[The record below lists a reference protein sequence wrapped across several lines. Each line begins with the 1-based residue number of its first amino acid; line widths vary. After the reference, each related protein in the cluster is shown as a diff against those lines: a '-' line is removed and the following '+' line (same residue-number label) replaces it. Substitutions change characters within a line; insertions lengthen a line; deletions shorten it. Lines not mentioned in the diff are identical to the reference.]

1 MQNQGITDVNSLFS
15 QFLNKPVQ
23 NSNKNAIQ
31 TYTPIKQEQNGI
43 RLASSL
49 KGLAVVGA
57 AGVGLVAIYK
67 SGKKVGENS
76 ALKLFD
82 EKLDGLKDE
91 LAKGFADAI
100 KKNKPEITQ
109 KEIDK
114 ILAQIK
120 QLGANDTKAQ
130 ETLAKILTSIKD
142 MSEKDEKGKTALVE
156 TVKKLLADAQISQ
169 KTQTD
174 AIITLIGNGQ
184 KATGEALDKG
194 VKAILEQIAK
204 LPSDSGAETQ
214 KLIKELSQKIT
225 SLDSASQKAI
235 LEAISKLSNQKVMLD
250 ETSILKITQSVAKGF
265 EKIATDDEISQKAML
280 NAISKISEQLKSKKE
295 ISIDE
300 IRKVVSDCIGTID
313 FKGKTALDSVVIAN
327 IVANCTKT
335 IEQQNG
341 NAFIKISQEI
351 ASQLDKN
358 SLEGK
363 KSLDE
368 ITKLITKAM
377 QEAGDKG
384 ETKIEITQENIEKII
399 TGIKDG
405 LKIEATGEISAE
417 NLDKIITAINEK
429 VKTQPNLEIT
439 AENLNKIIEEIKT
452 GLKIETTSVI
462 SQENIEKI
470 ITGIKDGLKIE
481 ATGEISAENLDKI
494 IKAVKENIETQKT
507 VEITQENIE
516 KIIAGIKDG
525 LKIEATGEISA
536 ENLDKIITAINENFA
551 TQSAKK
557 AYIAPAIDIKKT
569 YSKPEIVI
577 KKASEKIAQKE
588 EPILLLE
595 APKLSRVKFEK
606 GVAYGLDGEKYTG
619 IIEDTLKSGDKIQL
633 EIKDG
638 LIQKSTKTRQNGE
651 RLFEKTYERTFMP
664 EKNIQKTMIT
674 RADDSNIERVYTSFN
689 QNGTKNHSFN
699 IAEKHLDKMVK
710 KEVTRFEANDK
721 GQTLIKAL
729 PNGQMIYSK
738 SFVDGSAKLCD
749 MKPATQYKEIGRD
762 SKGFK
767 VLKIDV

>member
-91 LAKGFADAI
+91 LAKGFAEAI

-114 ILAQIK
+114 ILTQIK

-156 TVKKLLADAQISQ
+156 TVKKLLADAQASQ

-204 LPSDSGAETQ
+204 LPSDSGVETQ
-214 KLIKELSQKIT
+214 KLIKELSEKIT

-235 LEAISKLSNQKVMLD
+235 LEAIAKLSNQKVMLD
-250 ETSILKITQSVAKGF
+250 EASILKITQSVAKGF

-280 NAISKISEQLKSKKE
+280 DAISKISEQLKSKKE

-335 IEQQNG
+335 IEQQNA
-341 NAFIKISQEI
+341 NAFTKISQEI

-368 ITKLITKAM
+368 VTKLITKAM
-377 QEAGDKG
+377 QEAGNKG
-384 ETKIEITQENIEKII
+384 ETKIEITQENIEKIIAGIKNGLTINTTSEVSAENIEKII

-417 NLDKIITAINEK
+417 NLDKIIKAINEK

-439 AENLNKIIEEIKT
+439 AENLNKIIEEIKA

-481 ATGEISAENLDKI
+481 ATGEVSAENI
-494 IKAVKENIETQKT
+494 
-507 VEITQENIE
+507 
-516 KIIAGIKDG
+516 
-525 LKIEATGEISA
+525 
-536 ENLDKIITAINENFA
+536 DKIITAINENFA

-749 MKPATQYKEIGRD
+749 MKPATQYKEIGTD

>member
-91 LAKGFADAI
+91 LAKGFAEAI

-114 ILAQIK
+114 ILTQIK

-156 TVKKLLADAQISQ
+156 TVKKLLADAQASQ

-204 LPSDSGAETQ
+204 LPSDSGVETQ
-214 KLIKELSQKIT
+214 KLIKELSEKIT

-235 LEAISKLSNQKVMLD
+235 LEAIAKLSNQKVMLD
-250 ETSILKITQSVAKGF
+250 EASILKITQSVAKGF

-280 NAISKISEQLKSKKE
+280 DAISKISEQLKSKKE

-335 IEQQNG
+335 IEQQNA
-341 NAFIKISQEI
+341 NAFTKISQEI

-368 ITKLITKAM
+368 VTKLITKAM
-377 QEAGDKG
+377 QEAGNKG

-399 TGIKDG
+399 AGIKNG
-405 LKIEATGEISAE
+405 LT
-417 NLDKIITAINEK
+417 IN
-429 VKTQPNLEIT
+429 
-439 AENLNKIIEEIKT
+439 
-452 GLKIETTSVI
+452 TTSEV
-462 SQENIEKI
+462 SAENIEKI

-516 KIIAGIKDG
+516 KIITGIKDG
-525 LKIEATGEISA
+525 LKIEATGEVSA
-536 ENLDKIITAINENFA
+536 ENIDKIITAINENFA

-749 MKPATQYKEIGRD
+749 MKPATQYKEIGTD